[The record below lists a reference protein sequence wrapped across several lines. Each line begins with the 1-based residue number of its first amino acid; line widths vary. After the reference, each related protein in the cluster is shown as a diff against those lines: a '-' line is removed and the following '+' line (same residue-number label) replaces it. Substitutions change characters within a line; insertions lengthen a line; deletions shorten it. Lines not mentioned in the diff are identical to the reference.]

1 MKTTIQHRARVAF
14 LNSLKDGRLDA
25 SLVARQVTWLS
36 SFTLTERV
44 KLLQSYRSF
53 VENKIK
59 EASVEVFST
68 VEIDETEKTNLEK
81 LLKGKFGQDKEVV
94 FNIDPN
100 LIGGVRIKQKDNL
113 YDYSIMGK
121 LEQIREVFA

>member
-68 VEIDETEKTNLEK
+68 VEIDKTEKTNLEK